1 MSYSTAIFQI
11 LKAIETL
18 DDSVD
23 FNLFEV
29 FYISKINISEKLLI
43 KILKNLIE
51 EGYIKNFQI
60 TISGNNI
67 FTSNYPELTLRGM
80 LFLEENSSMKK
91 AYKTL
96 KEIKGWIPEFN

>member
-18 DDSVD
+18 DNSVD
-23 FNLFEV
+23 FNLFKV
-29 FYISKINISEKLLI
+29 FDISKINISEKLLI

-60 TISGNNI
+60 TVSGNNI
-67 FTSNYPELTLRGM
+67 FTSNYPELTLKGM

-91 AYKTL
+91 AYRTL
-96 KEIKGWIPEFN
+96 KEIKGWIPGFN

>member
-18 DDSVD
+18 DESVD

-29 FYISKINISEKLLI
+29 FDISKINISEKLLI

-60 TISGNNI
+60 IVSGSNI
-67 FTSNYPELTLRGM
+67 FTSNYPELTLKGM

-96 KEIKGWIPEFN
+96 KEIKGWIPGFN

>member
-29 FYISKINISEKLLI
+29 FDISKINISEKLLI

-67 FTSNYPELTLRGM
+67 FTSNYPELTLKGM

-91 AYKTL
+91 EYKTL
-96 KEIKGWIPEFN
+96 KEIKGWIPGFN

>member
-29 FYISKINISEKLLI
+29 FDISKINISEKLLI

-67 FTSNYPELTLRGM
+67 FTSNYPELTLKGM

-96 KEIKGWIPEFN
+96 KEIKGWIPGFN

>member
-29 FYISKINISEKLLI
+29 FDISKINISEKLLI

>member
-1 MSYSTAIFQI
+1 MSYSTAIFQN

-23 FNLFEV
+23 FNLFKV
-29 FYISKINISEKLLI
+29 FDISKINISEKLLI

-60 TISGNNI
+60 TVSGNNI
-67 FTSNYPELTLRGM
+67 FTSNYPELTLKGM

-91 AYKTL
+91 AYRTL
-96 KEIKGWIPEFN
+96 KEIKGWIPGFN

>member
-23 FNLFEV
+23 FNLFKV
-29 FYISKINISEKLLI
+29 FDISKINISEKLLI

-60 TISGNNI
+60 TVSGNNI
-67 FTSNYPELTLRGM
+67 FTSNYPELTLKGM

-96 KEIKGWIPEFN
+96 KEIKGWIPGFN

>member
-29 FYISKINISEKLLI
+29 FDISKINISEKLLI

-67 FTSNYPELTLRGM
+67 FTSNYPELTLKGM

-91 AYKTL
+91 AYRTL
-96 KEIKGWIPEFN
+96 KEIKGWIPGFN

>member
-23 FNLFEV
+23 FNLFKV
-29 FYISKINISEKLLI
+29 FDISKINISEKLLI

-67 FTSNYPELTLRGM
+67 FTSNYPELTLKGM

-96 KEIKGWIPEFN
+96 KEIKGWIPGFN

>member
-29 FYISKINISEKLLI
+29 FDISKINISEKLLI

-96 KEIKGWIPEFN
+96 KEIKGWIPGFN

>member
-23 FNLFEV
+23 FNLFKV
-29 FYISKINISEKLLI
+29 FDISKINISEKLLI
-43 KILKNLIE
+43 KILKHLIE

-60 TISGNNI
+60 TVSGNNI
-67 FTSNYPELTLRGM
+67 FTSNYPELTLKGM

-96 KEIKGWIPEFN
+96 KEIKGWIPGFN

>member
-23 FNLFEV
+23 FNFFKV
-29 FYISKINISEKLLI
+29 FDISKINISEKLLI

-60 TISGNNI
+60 TVSGNNI
-67 FTSNYPELTLRGM
+67 FTSNYPELTLKGM

-91 AYKTL
+91 AYRTL
-96 KEIKGWIPEFN
+96 KEIKGWIPGFN

>member
-29 FYISKINISEKLLI
+29 FDISKINLSEKLLI

-60 TISGNNI
+60 TVSGNNI
-67 FTSNYPELTLRGM
+67 FTSNYPELTLKGM

-91 AYKTL
+91 AYRTL
-96 KEIKGWIPEFN
+96 KEIKGWIPGFN

>member
-23 FNLFEV
+23 FNLFKV
-29 FYISKINISEKLLI
+29 FDISKINISEKLLI

-60 TISGNNI
+60 
-67 FTSNYPELTLRGM
+67 
-80 LFLEENSSMKK
+80 
-91 AYKTL
+91 
-96 KEIKGWIPEFN
+96 KGWIPGFN

>member
-23 FNLFEV
+23 FNFFKV
-29 FYISKINISEKLLI
+29 FDISKINISEKLLI

-51 EGYIKNFQI
+51 EGYIKNFKI
-60 TISGNNI
+60 TVSGNNI
-67 FTSNYPELTLRGM
+67 FTSNYPELTLKGM

-91 AYKTL
+91 AYRTL
-96 KEIKGWIPEFN
+96 KEIKGWIPGFN

>member
-29 FYISKINISEKLLI
+29 FDISKINISEKLLI

-60 TISGNNI
+60 TVSGNNI
-67 FTSNYPELTLRGM
+67 FTSNYPELTLKGM

-96 KEIKGWIPEFN
+96 KEIKGWIPGFN

>member
-23 FNLFEV
+23 FNLFKV
-29 FYISKINISEKLLI
+29 FDISKINISEKLLI

-60 TISGNNI
+60 AVSGNNI
-67 FTSNYPELTLRGM
+67 FTSNYPELTLKGM

-96 KEIKGWIPEFN
+96 KEIKGWIPGFN

>member
-23 FNLFEV
+23 FNLFKV
-29 FYISKINISEKLLI
+29 FDINKINISEKLLI

-60 TISGNNI
+60 TVSGNNI
-67 FTSNYPELTLRGM
+67 FTSNYPELTLKGM

-96 KEIKGWIPEFN
+96 KEIKGWIPGFN

>member
-29 FYISKINISEKLLI
+29 FDISKINISEKLLI

-67 FTSNYPELTLRGM
+67 FTSNYPELTLKGV

-96 KEIKGWIPEFN
+96 KEIKGWIPGFN

>member
-23 FNLFEV
+23 FNLFKV
-29 FYISKINISEKLLI
+29 FDISKINISEKLLI

-60 TISGNNI
+60 TVSDNNI
-67 FTSNYPELTLRGM
+67 FTSNYPELTLKGM

-91 AYKTL
+91 AYRTL
-96 KEIKGWIPEFN
+96 KEIKGWIPGFN

>member
-29 FYISKINISEKLLI
+29 FDISKINISEKLLI

-60 TISGNNI
+60 AVSGNNI
-67 FTSNYPELTLRGM
+67 FTSNYPELTLKGM

-96 KEIKGWIPEFN
+96 KEIKGWIPGFN

>member
-29 FYISKINISEKLLI
+29 FDISKINISEKLLI

-60 TISGNNI
+60 TVSGNNI
-67 FTSNYPELTLRGM
+67 FTSNYPELTLKGM

-91 AYKTL
+91 AYRTL
-96 KEIKGWIPEFN
+96 KEIKGWIPGFN

>member
-23 FNLFEV
+23 FNLFKV
-29 FYISKINISEKLLI
+29 FDISKINISEKLLI

-60 TISGNNI
+60 TVSGNNI
-67 FTSNYPELTLRGM
+67 FTSNYPELTLKGM

-91 AYKTL
+91 AYRTL
-96 KEIKGWIPEFN
+96 KEIKGWIPGFN

>member
-29 FYISKINISEKLLI
+29 FDISKINISEKLLI

-67 FTSNYPELTLRGM
+67 FTSNYPELTLKGM

-91 AYKTL
+91 AYKT
-96 KEIKGWIPEFN
+96 

>member
-29 FYISKINISEKLLI
+29 FDISKINISEKLLI

-60 TISGNNI
+60 IVSGNNI
-67 FTSNYPELTLRGM
+67 FTSNYPELTLKGM

-96 KEIKGWIPEFN
+96 KEIKGWIPGFN

>member
-29 FYISKINISEKLLI
+29 FDISKINISEKLLI

-60 TISGNNI
+60 IVSDNNI
-67 FTSNYPELTLRGM
+67 FTSNYPELTLKGM

-91 AYKTL
+91 AYRTL
-96 KEIKGWIPEFN
+96 KEIKGWIPGFN

>member
-29 FYISKINISEKLLI
+29 FDISKINISEKLLI

-67 FTSNYPELTLRGM
+67 FTSNYPEPTLRGM

>member
-1 MSYSTAIFQI
+1 MSYSTVIFQI

-18 DDSVD
+18 DNSVD

-29 FYISKINISEKLLI
+29 FDISKINISEKLLI

-67 FTSNYPELTLRGM
+67 FTSNYPELTLKGM

-96 KEIKGWIPEFN
+96 KEIKGWIPGFN

>member
-1 MSYSTAIFQI
+1 MSYSTVIFQI

-29 FYISKINISEKLLI
+29 FDISKINISEKLLI

-67 FTSNYPELTLRGM
+67 FTSNYPELTLKGM

-96 KEIKGWIPEFN
+96 KEIKGWIPGFN

>member
-29 FYISKINISEKLLI
+29 FDISKINISEKLLI

-60 TISGNNI
+60 TISSNNI
-67 FTSNYPELTLRGM
+67 FTSNYPELTLKGM

-96 KEIKGWIPEFN
+96 KEIKGWIPGFN

>member
-29 FYISKINISEKLLI
+29 FDISKINISEKLLI

-67 FTSNYPELTLRGM
+67 FTSNYPELTFKGM

-96 KEIKGWIPEFN
+96 KEIKGWIPGFN

>member
-1 MSYSTAIFQI
+1 MSYSTVIFQI
-11 LKAIETL
+11 LKPIETL
-18 DDSVD
+18 DNSVD

-29 FYISKINISEKLLI
+29 FDISKINISEKLLI

-67 FTSNYPELTLRGM
+67 FTSNYPELTLKGM

-96 KEIKGWIPEFN
+96 KEIKGWIPGFN

>member
-29 FYISKINISEKLLI
+29 FDISKINISEKLLI

-60 TISGNNI
+60 TVSGNNI
-67 FTSNYPELTLRGM
+67 FTSNYPELTLKGM